1 MLRFTFAALL
11 ALFTSVPAA
20 SQEKPNIIV
29 FLADDLGYGDL
40 GCYGHPIIQTPNI
53 DALASEGVR
62 LTDCHSGGTVCSP
75 SRAALLTGRAPYRVG
90 FYTIAGPEGSHLR
103 AQEVTLA
110 KLLGQ
115 QGYDT
120 CIVGKW
126 HLGNLGDPSGRQP
139 NPGEHGFDHWFVTQV
154 NAFDGPEDPGKFVR
168 NGEKVGAVGD
178 WYCDAI
184 VKEATAWLKSRPD
197 QSRPYFLLVCPHE
210 PHTPIRPP
218 KSYSDMYAGT
228 RVAEL
233 EKTVP
238 YGQVHRPLQRPISSN
253 SKYYYG
259 TVTQLDAA
267 FGRLMK
273 AVDDREERD
282 NTLVLFTSDNGPET
296 PVTVE
301 ESENQWEDPIRD
313 RCFGSPGPFQGMK
326 RFVLEGGHRVPGI
339 VRWPGKIEPGS
350 LSGALING
358 TDWLPTLCAITATPV
373 PADRV
378 IDGVDA
384 LPGLQGDPVA
394 REIPACWMFP
404 VGYDYRYLPSM
415 AMRDGD
421 HVMVGW
427 FVPKTVQQGNSEWV
441 KSTKLD
447 RFALYDLSIDISQ
460 SYELSSAQPDLF
472 ARLRMKMQGHWR
484 EVRSEAPDWKALK
497 QK

>member
-115 QGYDT
+115 QGYDA

-238 YGQVHRPLQRPISSN
+238 YGQVHRPLQRP
-253 SKYYYG
+253 
-259 TVTQLDAA
+259 
-267 FGRLMK
+267 
-273 AVDDREERD
+273 
-282 NTLVLFTSDNGPET
+282 
-296 PVTVE
+296 
-301 ESENQWEDPIRD
+301 
-313 RCFGSPGPFQGMK
+313 
-326 RFVLEGGHRVPGI
+326 
-339 VRWPGKIEPGS
+339 
-350 LSGALING
+350 
-358 TDWLPTLCAITATPV
+358 
-373 PADRV
+373 
-378 IDGVDA
+378 
-384 LPGLQGDPVA
+384 
-394 REIPACWMFP
+394 
-404 VGYDYRYLPSM
+404 
-415 AMRDGD
+415 
-421 HVMVGW
+421 
-427 FVPKTVQQGNSEWV
+427 
-441 KSTKLD
+441 
-447 RFALYDLSIDISQ
+447 
-460 SYELSSAQPDLF
+460 
-472 ARLRMKMQGHWR
+472 
-484 EVRSEAPDWKALK
+484 
-497 QK
+497 